1 MPVTPFNEGWN
12 CGAPSGMFAGL
23 DPTVGSN
30 AVHLPHD
37 ALRDATRSPDVPG
50 KGAGAYYPNAAYSYT
65 KSFDALPEWE
75 GRLVQ
80 LEIQGAYRRAQVFL
94 NDELA
99 GTRADG
105 YARFFVDL
113 TPFMRFDAPNRLRI
127 EVRSGQDSRW
137 YSGAGLHRPV
147 FLHVN
152 QPAHITPDGVT
163 VRTVRIEPDQAV
175 VDVETTLANAG
186 LVTRTLTLQTKIDS
200 PAGRAVENDATPVTL
215 APGETT
221 LIRQRLHIQHPDLW
235 GPDNPTLYTAHVGL
249 AEQDDDVMIRF
260 GIRDITVDPRKGL
273 RINGQPVLL
282 RGACIHSDNG
292 PLGAAAIGRAD
303 ERRIELLKEA
313 GFNAIRAA
321 HNPASP
327 ALLDAC
333 DRLGMLVMDE
343 AFDVWT
349 RFKTIDD
356 YAFDFPQWWKAD
368 LQSMVIK
375 NRNHPSVI
383 MHSIG
388 NEIAEVGTP
397 HGARWARRMAE
408 FVRTLDPTRPITNG
422 VNPFLAVMDELPA
435 ILEAA
440 GGLNEAMS
448 AEGGFDFVGTGETAT
463 RRTTESSAA
472 LDVLG
477 LNYSETRYALD
488 RDLFP
493 HRVIVGSETFPGQI
507 GKNWPSVKENPNVI
521 GDFTW
526 TGWDYLGEVGLGA
539 TAYEDDGSNGAL
551 EREYPYLTA
560 WCGDLD
566 ITGWRRP
573 LSYYREIVFGL
584 RTDPY
589 IAVQRPERH
598 SKALTA
604 QSRWVWSD
612 SVSSWTWPGHEDRP
626 VTVEVY
632 ADADEVALLLN
643 DDEIGRVS
651 VGEQLPM
658 MAILETTYRPGRL
671 EAVAFHN
678 GMETGRS
685 TLNTAISGSILT
697 AASDQMQ
704 LVADDDSLAH
714 VSIELRDDAGTL
726 ITTDDRPVTVL
737 VEGKATLAG
746 MCSAN
751 PKTSERFDSNTWKTF
766 DGRALAVVR
775 PTAAGTAVVTV
786 TSPGLLPVTIRLQVN
801 AAA

>member
-1 MPVTPFNEGWN
+1 
-12 CGAPSGMFAGL
+12 MFAGL
-23 DPTVGSN
+23 GANGDAAT

-37 ALRDATRSPDVPG
+37 ALRDATRRPDAPG
-50 KGAGAYYPNAAYSYT
+50 KGAGAYYPNAAYSYV
-65 KSFDALPEWE
+65 KSFHAPGTWE
-75 GRLVQ
+75 GRLVR
-80 LEIQGAYRRAQVFL
+80 LEIQGAYRRAQVFI

-99 GTRADG
+99 GIRADG

-113 TPFMRFDAPNRLRI
+113 TPFLRFDATNTLRI

-147 FLHVN
+147 LLHVSE
-152 QPAHITPDGVT
+152 PVHIEPDGVT
-163 VRTVRIEPDQAV
+163 VRIVRIEPDQAV
-175 VDVETTLANAG
+175 VEIETAAANAG
-186 LVTRTLTLQTKIDS
+186 LVTRSVTVETTATS
-200 PAGRAVENDATPVTL
+200 PDRSTAVSDASPLTL
-215 APGETT
+215 APGESARV
-221 LIRQRLHIQHPDLW
+221 RQRLYIQQPQLW
-235 GPDNPTLYTAHVGL
+235 GPDNPALYTAHVRLTGH
-249 AEQDDDVMIRF
+249 DDNETVTF
-260 GIRDITVDPRKGL
+260 GIREITVDPRKGL

-303 ERRIELLKEA
+303 ERRVELLKAA

-356 YAFDFPQWWKAD
+356 YAFDFPQWWASD
-368 LQSMVIK
+368 LESMVIK

-408 FVRTLDPTRPITNG
+408 HVRNLDPSRPVTNG

-448 AEGGFDFVGTGETAT
+448 AEGGFDFVGTGEAAT
-463 RRTTESSAA
+463 RRTAESSAA

-477 LNYSETRYALD
+477 LNYSEARYALD

-493 HRVIVGSETFPGQI
+493 NRVIVGSETFPGQI
-507 GKNWPSVKENPNVI
+507 GKNWPLVQENPNVI
-521 GDFTW
+521 GDFAW
-526 TGWDYLGEVGLGA
+526 TGWDYLGEVGLGSI
-539 TAYEDDGSNGAL
+539 TYEGDDSNGAL
-551 EREYPYLTA
+551 EREYPFLTA
-560 WCGDLD
+560 WCGDID

-584 RTDPY
+584 RTEPY
-589 IAVQRPERH
+589 ISVRRPERH
-598 SKALTA
+598 GATVVSESKWA
-604 QSRWVWSD
+604 WSD
-612 SVSSWTWPGHEDRP
+612 SVASWTWPGHENHP
-626 VTVEVY
+626 VAVEVY
-632 ADADEVALLLN
+632 ADADEVILQLDGHDIA
-643 DDEIGRVS
+643 RAP
-651 VGEQLPM
+651 VGTDKPM
-658 MAILETTYRPGRL
+658 LAVLETPYRPG
-671 EAVAFHN
+671 
-678 GMETGRS
+678 
-685 TLNTAISGSILT
+685 
-697 AASDQMQ
+697 Q
-704 LVADDDSLAH
+704 LVAIALRDGRESGRTSLTTAGSDTHVTATADQVQLTADDDSLAYIA
-714 VSIELRDDAGTL
+714 IELRDESGVLVTA
-726 ITTDDRPVTVL
+726 DDREITVH
-737 VEGKATLAG
+737 VEGDAILAG
-746 MCSAN
+746 ICSAN
-751 PKTSERFDSNTWKTF
+751 PKTTERFDSNTWKTF

-775 PTAAGTAVVTV
+775 PTGVGTAVASV
-786 TSPGLLPVTIRLQVN
+786 TSPGLHTVSIHFRVG
-801 AAA
+801 AAG